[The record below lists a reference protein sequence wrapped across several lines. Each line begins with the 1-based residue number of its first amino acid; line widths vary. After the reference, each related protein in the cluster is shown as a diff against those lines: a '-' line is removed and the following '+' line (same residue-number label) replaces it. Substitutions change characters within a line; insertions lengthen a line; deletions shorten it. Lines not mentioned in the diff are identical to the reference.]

1 MNGWSYEEAV
11 GQVIAWGIVRGIDSL
26 SFSLENGVLT
36 VNATKVYLA
45 PIKQITVT
53 VHANAPSVPARYKRV
68 VVSLPNPG

>member
-1 MNGWSYEEAV
+1 M
-11 GQVIAWGIVRGIDSL
+11 AWAIVRDVDSL

-53 VHANAPSVPARYKRV
+53 VHANAPSILSQTLVTSVPARYKRV

>member
-11 GQVIAWGIVRGIDSL
+11 GQVMAWAIVRGVDSL
-26 SFSLENGVLT
+26 SFLLENGVLT

-53 VHANAPSVPARYKRV
+53 LHANSTVTVHPTT
-68 VVSLPNPG
+68 